1 MFTKR
6 FSLEAAYGSGARTV
20 LNYFMFFLAAIII
33 GSLACGVA
41 LMFLGV
47 IDFYALRYHVSPLL
61 KLFQHVSTSATGAL
75 HYGGTTVQESLRPY
89 LASDVA
95 QQTMGRDL
103 ISLDVNQ
110 YDSAYLFSVML
121 PTMLVLKLVIDMI
134 SIGWTKIALELN
146 ASKPVSLR
154 YLFEYY
160 YLVPR
165 VFVVNFIVGV
175 ATLLGCMLFI
185 LPGIFVYQRL
195 RFSKY
200 FVIDKNLGI
209 VKALQASW
217 ALTQGAVVQLFGFTL
232 ISVLLETFGNLLVV
246 TYLFLS
252 PLQNQVDA
260 NVYRQ
265 MLGSK

>member
-1 MFTKR
+1 MFTKK
-6 FSLEAAYGSGARTV
+6 FSLETAYGQGVRTV
-20 LNYFMFFLAAIII
+20 LNYFTFFLAAIFI
-33 GSLACGVA
+33 GALTCAVA

-47 IDFYALRYHVSPLL
+47 IDFHALRYHAAPLL
-61 KLFQHVSTSATGAL
+61 KMFHHISTSATGAL
-75 HYGGTTVQESLRPY
+75 HYGGTTIQESLRPY
-89 LASDVA
+89 LASEIA
-95 QQTMGRDL
+95 QQTMGRDMVS
-103 ISLDVNQ
+103 IDVNS
-110 YDSAYLFSVML
+110 YDSAYLFSVMA

-134 SIGWTKIALELN
+134 SVGWTKIALDLN
-146 ASKPVSLR
+146 ANKSVTLR
-154 YLFEYY
+154 YLFDYY

-165 VFVVNFIVGV
+165 VFVVNLIVGV
-175 ATLLGCMLFI
+175 ATLLGCMLFV

-195 RFSKY
+195 RFAKF

-217 ALTQGAVVQLFGFTL
+217 ALTQGATLQLFGFTL

-252 PLQNQVDA
+252 PLQNQVEA

-265 MLGSK
+265 MLSGK